1 MALYLNKLIL
11 NAMLILII
19 NFILSYKINI
29 SFLKYKKNYLT
40 VVLFLLL
47 LCPSTLILIKI
58 NKFIVFV
65 LLQLLAY
72 RYFIGKKYNYIE
84 LINQISLLF
93 NFNLFIINYSLINLL
108 LLIEINNIVLIILV
122 LLQKKKIFSYKKKIY
137 ILFIT
142 TNIIFLTLFSVFLLY
157 ITNIFNSTNFQL
169 CLYLLILKKQWFPL
183 FILNFIF
190 LLKLGLVLGPRYNLH
205 IYKELNHS
213 NLTTYLY
220 YSYIMFPLVLIP
232 YIQLIPCSV
241 NMCYLII
248 SLIVCLNIKTFI
260 FENKTN
266 LLFYYSNQINLVYI
280 NIIFI

>member
-169 CLYLLILKKQWFPL
+169 CLYLLILKKQ
-183 FILNFIF
+183 
-190 LLKLGLVLGPRYNLH
+190 
-205 IYKELNHS
+205 
-213 NLTTYLY
+213 
-220 YSYIMFPLVLIP
+220 
-232 YIQLIPCSV
+232 
-241 NMCYLII
+241 
-248 SLIVCLNIKTFI
+248 
-260 FENKTN
+260 
-266 LLFYYSNQINLVYI
+266 
-280 NIIFI
+280 